1 MSGYGCVQLTLL
13 RGLAAGEIRVTSR
26 SADIQGKGSA
36 IALKNLSARSF
47 RCRKN
52 VLMGEPEMTAQ
63 ELFRA
68 GQLADAIKAL
78 SAEVRDNPTDARRR
92 TFLFELLCFAGEY
105 ERADKQLEVLGQ
117 AGPSSEIGVLLYRS
131 ALFAER
137 QRQDLFTRGEFPK
150 KLDASA
156 TARTGTFNGK
166 LFTSFSD
173 ADPRI
178 GARLEIFAAGNYL
191 WLPLEHVASIQI
203 EPPKRL
209 RDLLWTPAA
218 VSTTPSFKGAELGE
232 VMLPVLAPF
241 SAQHSDDAVRL
252 GRATAWEQRTGF
264 DEEVPFGQ
272 KMWVVDD
279 EEIPFLELRSVEFTP
294 APTGD

>member
-1 MSGYGCVQLTLL
+1 M
-13 RGLAAGEIRVTSR
+13 
-26 SADIQGKGSA
+26 AD
-36 IALKNLSARSF
+36 
-47 RCRKN
+47 
-52 VLMGEPEMTAQ
+52 T
-63 ELFRA
+63 
-68 GQLADAIKAL
+68 IKAL
-78 SAEVRDNPTDARRR
+78 SAEVRDNPTDVRRR

-150 KLDASA
+150 KLDAPA

-166 LFTSFSD
+166 PFNSFSD

-252 GRATAWEQRTGF
+252 GRATVWEQRAGF

-272 KMWVVDD
+272 KMWLVDD
-279 EEIPFLELRSVEFTP
+279 EEIPFLELRSLEFTP